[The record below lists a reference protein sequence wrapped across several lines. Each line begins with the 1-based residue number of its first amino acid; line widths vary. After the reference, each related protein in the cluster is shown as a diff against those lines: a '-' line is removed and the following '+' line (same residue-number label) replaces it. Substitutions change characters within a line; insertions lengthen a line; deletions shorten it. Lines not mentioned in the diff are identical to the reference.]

1 MTVQAIIN
9 KKKDMRYINH
19 LSDFQVI
26 INIKDK
32 EGNIVAPPSVP
43 WEAVF
48 SDENCVEFKCYFD
61 GNDYTHCIVDGND
74 IVCFVDNPGF
84 SCGNLRCTFC
94 QHIPSAEYC
103 DGVMDLSQPL
113 QCDIMLSK
121 RESDDSTPI
130 TIDAY
135 PNWVRGP
142 QGEQGIQGPQGIK
155 GDKGEK
161 GDTGEKG
168 DRGEKGDQGE
178 RGLQGVQGVKGDDG
192 VSPTVT
198 TSKTGKV
205 TTIEMTDA
213 DGVHTATV
221 NDGESVEVVQSTGT
235 STTSVMSQKA
245 VSDELSERDG
255 KVDELESKVKVII
268 RTPEYE
274 IIQGVLKDS
283 SPSSSATYS
292 YTTPIHLHKGDI
304 IVTSLFCSGAWA
316 IALTDKEGTA
326 YKVAVEGDLLD
337 YKEYRYQAYAD
348 CYVSLCW
355 RSATQGT
362 NIEVKIGRNNINSIL
377 YVKNKAEHNG
387 EIQYENNKLY
397 LLIDEDNGK
406 FVHID
411 WDFET
416 LYEFNGNTCIW
427 DGLSLIVTETSAVLE
442 LFFNARN
449 ADFDVIPNTAIT
461 ESGVSQSD
469 LYTSSTSIF
478 LKKNETFAIK
488 CKGRESSA
496 IALFDDNGNFIEEV
510 VKATDNKI
518 RVYQYMAKEDC
529 YVRGCWRDDIKP
541 VYAIIFNNPVLE
553 ETNKT
558 YEKIVDNVFRDAGGN
573 YTPRLQW
580 TDGFFDEQGNVNSSQ
595 SYQYSNPIPL
605 KRGDIVTIK
614 SAGNAFTAI
623 CQFVDG
629 IYKPL
634 FYIDTTHITE
644 IHTFSYTLKEDG
656 DICFCVKKIDGYSVS
671 LYRDVKHKEFS
682 NTTSSV
688 GNISIIAAK
697 EHHYNDGTL
706 PVIEWY
712 LLCDLETSQFYY
724 SQDLVTKK
732 LIFQF
737 PNYKEY
743 SFGIMHNG
751 DIIAVRLAESLPWT
765 SSESNRVNPYV
776 MKAAEEWG
784 IIHEVDFGNRIVK
797 PCGWLENCGFLA
809 MPNGETIFT
818 EYTRISVETCN
829 VWKIVGDAVNAENWQ
844 IKKTFQLSGESD
856 AGLKH
861 LHAVQNDPYTGYIY
875 ISIGD
880 YEASSIYVSKD
891 NGETFTSVLEN
902 NEALCRS
909 LAMTFTPDYIC
920 YANDSSK
927 HKFIK
932 ALRGEDGVMDL
943 TQAEVITLP
952 IISGANI
959 ASYGQAYVQEYN
971 AVLVLDRQ
979 DSVSETAP
987 MEFPLY
993 IVELDTLTY
1002 HEVYT
1007 LKGVEHNLGFRTIY
1021 TEWYPNN
1028 GEIHLGFGVTWHTI
1042 NRNKVCGNQ
1051 RTSLTN
1057 GHETISNMI
1066 VKVMKDGG
1074 NFKLKMST
1082 LYI

>member
-1 MTVQAIIN
+1 MANWTILKEVIAHVIKTNGNQEITGAVLQNTLNSIVNSVGENATFAGIATPTTNPGTPDGPVFYIASQAGVYSNFNGIEVAEGEAVILQWN
-9 KKKDMRYINH
+9 NGVWSKKT
-19 LSDFQVI
+19 SDF
-26 INIKDK
+26 
-32 EGNIVAPPSVP
+32 
-43 WEAVF
+43 
-48 SDENCVEFKCYFD
+48 
-61 GNDYTHCIVDGND
+61 
-74 IVCFVDNPGF
+74 
-84 SCGNLRCTFC
+84 
-94 QHIPSAEYC
+94 
-103 DGVMDLSQPL
+103 
-113 QCDIMLSK
+113 
-121 RESDDSTPI
+121 
-130 TIDAY
+130 
-135 PNWVRGP
+135 
-142 QGEQGIQGPQGIK
+142 
-155 GDKGEK
+155 
-161 GDTGEKG
+161 
-168 DRGEKGDQGE
+168 
-178 RGLQGVQGVKGDDG
+178 
-192 VSPTVT
+192 
-198 TSKTGKV
+198 
-205 TTIEMTDA
+205 
-213 DGVHTATV
+213 AT
-221 NDGESVEVVQSTGT
+221 QQQLT
-235 STTSVMSQKA
+235 
-245 VSDELSERDG
+245 
-255 KVDELESKVKVII
+255 ELESKVKVII

-274 IIQGVLKDS
+274 IIQGVLNGS
-283 SPSSSATYS
+283 SPSSSTTYS

-304 IVTSLFCSGAWA
+304 IVTSLICSGAWA

-326 YKVAVEGDLLD
+326 YKVAVEGDSLD
-337 YKEYRYQAYAD
+337 YKEYRYQAYTD

-362 NIEVKIGRNNINSIL
+362 NIEAEIGRDNINSIL

-397 LLIDEDNGK
+397 LLIDEDNRK
-406 FVHID
+406 FVSID

-416 LYEFNGNTCIW
+416 LYEFNGNTYIW
-427 DGLSLIVTETSAVLE
+427 DGSSLAITETSAVLE
-442 LFFNARN
+442 SFFNARN
-449 ADFDVIPNTAIT
+449 ADFDVIPNTVIT
-461 ESGVSQSD
+461 ASGVSQSD
-469 LYTSSTSIF
+469 IYSSSTSIF

-488 CKGRESSA
+488 CKGKDNSA
-496 IALFDDNGNFIEEV
+496 IALFDNNGNFIEEV
-510 VKATDNKI
+510 VKATGNI
-518 RVYQYMAKEDC
+518 ISVYQYTAKEDC
-529 YVRGCWRDDIKP
+529 YVRGCWRIDNKP
-541 VYAIIFNNPVLE
+541 VYAIIFNNPALE
-553 ETNKT
+553 EIYKTCEKIIDKT
-558 YEKIVDNVFRDAGGN
+558 YEKIMANVFRDAGGN

-580 TDGFFDEQGNVNSSQ
+580 TDGFFDEQGNVNSSP

-614 SAGNAFTAI
+614 SAGNAFAAI

-634 FYIDTTHITE
+634 IYISTGDITD
-644 IHTFSYTLKEDG
+644 INTFSYTLQEDG
-656 DICFCVKKIDGYSVS
+656 DISFCVKKIDGYSVS

-724 SQDLVTKK
+724 SQNLVTKK
-732 LIFQF
+732 PIFRF
-737 PNYKEY
+737 PNYKRY

-776 MKAAEEWG
+776 MKAAEEWE

-829 VWKIVGDAVNAENWQ
+829 VWKIVGDAINAENWQ
-844 IKKTFQLSGESD
+844 IKKTFQLSGETD

-875 ISIGD
+875 ISTGD

-959 ASYGQAYVQEYN
+959 ASYGQAYIQEYN
-971 AVLVLDRQ
+971 AVLILDRQ
-979 DSVSETAP
+979 DSVPDTAP

-1007 LKGVEHNLGFRTIY
+1007 LKGVAHLLGFRTIY

-1028 GEIHLGFGVTWHTI
+1028 GEIHLGFGVTRDTI

-1051 RTSLTN
+1051 ITSLNN
-1057 GHETISNMI
+1057 GHETINNMI

>member
-1 MTVQAIIN
+1 MIELNGISISDNNIN
-9 KKKDMRYINH
+9 TKKSIKIYADEKQ
-19 LSDFQVI
+19 LG
-26 INIKDK
+26 NIADK
-32 EGNIVAPPSVP
+32 EVYALKNEVKALKNAGYLYAGVATI
-43 WEAVF
+43 A
-48 SDENCVEFKCYFD
+48 
-61 GNDYTHCIVDGND
+61 T
-74 IVCFVDNPGF
+74 NPG
-84 SCGNLRCTFC
+84 
-94 QHIPSAEYC
+94 
-103 DGVMDLSQPL
+103 
-113 QCDIMLSK
+113 
-121 RESDDSTPI
+121 TP
-130 TIDAY
+130 DAKVFY
-135 PNWVRGP
+135 IANGK
-142 QGEQGIQGPQGIK
+142 GIYEKFGGIN
-155 GDKGEK
+155 
-161 GDTGEKG
+161 
-168 DRGEKGDQGE
+168 
-178 RGLQGVQGVKGDDG
+178 
-192 VSPTVT
+192 VT
-198 TSKTGKV
+198 
-205 TTIEMTDA
+205 ED
-213 DGVHTATV
+213 
-221 NDGESVEVVQSTGT
+221 EVVVLYYDTAWHKVATGIA
-235 STTSVMSQKA
+235 SQEK
-245 VSDELSERDG
+245 LS
-255 KVDELESKVKVII
+255 ELESKVKTIT
-268 RTPEYE
+268 RTPKYE
-274 IIQGVLKDS
+274 IRQGLLNGS
-283 SPSSSATYS
+283 SPSSSTTYS
-292 YTTPIHLHKGDI
+292 YTTPIHLHKGDV
-304 IVTSLFCSGAWA
+304 IVTSLICSGAWA

-326 YKVAVEGDLLD
+326 YKVAVRGDLLD

-362 NIEVKIGRNNINSIL
+362 NIEVEIGRDNIDSIL
-377 YVKNKAEHNG
+377 YIKDRAEHNG

-397 LLIDEDNGK
+397 LLIDEDNRK
-406 FVHID
+406 FVSID

-416 LYEFNGNTCIW
+416 IYEYNGNTCIW
-427 DGLSLIVTETSAVLE
+427 DGLSLIETETSAVSE
-442 LFFNARN
+442 SFFNERN
-449 ADFDVIPNTAIT
+449 ADFDVIPNTVIT
-461 ESGVSQSD
+461 ASGVSQSD
-469 LYTSSTSIF
+469 VYSSSTSIF

-488 CKGRESSA
+488 CKGINNSA

-510 VKATDNKI
+510 VKATGDNSI
-518 RVYQYMAKEDC
+518 NVYQYTAKEDC
-529 YVRGCWRDDIKP
+529 YVRGCWRSSIKP
-541 VYAIIFNNPVLE
+541 DYAIIFNNPSLVE
-553 ETNKT
+553 IDKT
-558 YEKIVDNVFRDAGGN
+558 YDKIIDNVFRNAGGN

-580 TDGFFDEQGNVNSSQ
+580 IDGFFDKQGNVNSSH
-595 SYQYSNPIPL
+595 SYQYSKPIPL
-605 KRGDIVTIK
+605 KKGDIVTIK
-614 SAGNAFTAI
+614 SAGNGFTAI

-634 FYIDTTHITE
+634 FYISTGDI
-644 IHTFSYTLKEDG
+644 IDIKTFSYTLQEDG

-724 SQDLVTKK
+724 SQNLVTKK
-732 LIFQF
+732 PIFQF
-737 PNYKEY
+737 PNYQQY

-751 DIIAVRLAESLPWT
+751 DIIAVRLAESLPLT

-797 PCGWLENCGFLA
+797 PCGWLENCGFLV

-844 IKKTFQLSGESD
+844 IKKTFQLSGEAD

-875 ISIGD
+875 ISTGD

-920 YANDSSK
+920 YANDSNK

-952 IISGANI
+952 IISDANI

-979 DSVSETAP
+979 DGVPETAP

-1007 LKGVEHNLGFRTIY
+1007 LKGVKHNLGFRTIY

-1028 GEIHLGFGVTWHTI
+1028 GEIHLGFGVTWNTI
-1042 NRNKVCGNQ
+1042 NRNKACGNQ
-1051 RTSLTN
+1051 ITSLSN
-1057 GHETISNMI
+1057 GRETINNMI
-1066 VKVMKDGG
+1066 IKVMKDGG